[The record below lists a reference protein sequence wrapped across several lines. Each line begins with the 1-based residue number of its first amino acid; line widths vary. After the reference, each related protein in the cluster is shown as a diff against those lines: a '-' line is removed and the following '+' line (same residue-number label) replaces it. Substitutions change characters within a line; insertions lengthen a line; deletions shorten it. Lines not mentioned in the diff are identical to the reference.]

1 MAERQAGERQPAR
14 LRPMQFLVFALVGAV
29 GTLAH
34 YAVLLT
40 LVECFRQPAVMATA
54 CGALVGALL
63 NFVLNHRLTFASQE
77 KYRRTILRFMLIAA
91 LSLVLNALLLQ
102 LLLHWTGWD
111 YRIAQ
116 LIVTLLVLVMNY
128 VLSALWAFAAP
139 R

>member
-1 MAERQAGERQPAR
+1 MAERQAGGQQPAR

-116 LIVTLLVLVMNY
+116 LIVTLLVLVLNY

>member
-1 MAERQAGERQPAR
+1 
-14 LRPMQFLVFALVGAV
+14 MQFLVFALVGAV

-116 LIVTLLVLVMNY
+116 LIVTLLVLVLNY